1 MPASLPAFVP
11 ACLPAFVIGACSSS
25 HHTTLTDRL
34 WIATEPNPR
43 ACVQVVLYYQPEK
56 QQKRM
61 DLEKQRREVEELRK
75 AYEAGK
81 KAAGS
86 QA

>member
-1 MPASLPAFVP
+1 MLAFASIDAT
-11 ACLPAFVIGACSSS
+11 AYA
-25 HHTTLTDRL
+25 DRL
-34 WIATEPNPR
+34 THPVLPHR
-43 ACVQVVLYYQPEK
+43 RVQVVLYYQPEK

-81 KAAGS
+81 EAAGS